1 MAKEYKRY
9 DENFKRMIVELV
21 NNGKSVSEVS
31 REYGLAL
38 SNIRQW
44 IKLFSKVE
52 VGNQIFDKAEF
63 LKLKKE
69 MASLKEENDIL
80 KKALTIF
87 AKK

>member
-1 MAKEYKRY
+1 MTKEYKRY

-21 NNGKSVSEVS
+21 NSGKSVSEVS

-38 SNIRQW
+38 SNIRHW
-44 IKLFSKVE
+44 VKLFSKIE
-52 VGNQIFDKAEF
+52 IEGQAFDKSEF

-69 MASLKEENDIL
+69 MASLKEENEIL

-87 AKK
+87 ATK